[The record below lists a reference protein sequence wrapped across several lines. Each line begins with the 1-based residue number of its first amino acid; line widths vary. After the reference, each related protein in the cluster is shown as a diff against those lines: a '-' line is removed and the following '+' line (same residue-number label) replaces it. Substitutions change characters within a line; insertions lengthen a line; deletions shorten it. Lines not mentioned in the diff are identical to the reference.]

1 MCAPYS
7 QQLQVRWSMM
17 HVPQTFPG
25 FQKHY
30 NPLYNNLQPLRV
42 WAIYTII
49 SALEQY
55 KGWHLPPL
63 LECHTKIKWHK
74 FPLVSICPLI
84 HQGWE
89 GTRKCSFH
97 SIHEPFVSG
106 TGQDQQHDWHSP
118 DWRKPQDHSKHQI
131 KANLGTCE
139 IVDAYS
145 KLGFLSFYDFKL
157 LHSLVQY

>member
-1 MCAPYS
+1 MCVPYS
-7 QQLQVRWSMM
+7 QQLQVRWSVM

-49 SALEQY
+49 SALEQN

-63 LECHTKIKWHK
+63 LEFHTKIKWHK
-74 FPLVSICPLI
+74 FPLVSICPLV

-89 GTRKCSFH
+89 GTRKCSSH
-97 SIHEPFVSG
+97 SIHESFVSG
-106 TGQDQQHDWHSP
+106 TGQHQQHEWHSP

-131 KANLGTCE
+131 KANLSTCE
-139 IVDAYS
+139 IVNAYS

-157 LHSLVQY
+157 LLPLV